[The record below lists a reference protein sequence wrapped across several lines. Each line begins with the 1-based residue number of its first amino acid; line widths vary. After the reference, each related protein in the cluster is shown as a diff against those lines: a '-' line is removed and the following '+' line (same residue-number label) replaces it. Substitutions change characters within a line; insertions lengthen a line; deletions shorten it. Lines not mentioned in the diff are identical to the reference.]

1 MRLEAG
7 TIAHWRDF
15 AAGQDKFVYILGTN
29 DLGEV
34 LSFTISSQTKY
45 LKLTPHKDEMVEI
58 PHRQTDFLDRP
69 SYIQCFFE
77 LIRTHIDVF
86 RSLEKTGSINFRAF
100 MPQFIPQIRAIAE
113 RSQLLSQED
122 CDSVIAAC
130 SQTGG

>member
-1 MRLEAG
+1 MRLDVG

-15 AAGQDKFVYILGTN
+15 TAGHDKYVYILGTN

-45 LKLTPHKDEMVEI
+45 LSLTPHKYEMVEI

-77 LIRTHIDVF
+77 LTRTHIDAFKV
-86 RSLEKTGSINFRAF
+86 LERNGSINYRGC
-100 MPQFIPQIRAIAE
+100 MPQFIPQILAIATK
-113 RSQLLSQED
+113 SVLLAQDD
-122 CDSVIAAC
+122 CDSVIAICAPK
-130 SQTGG
+130 